1 MVLMHGSELTFIIRT
16 IKMIIV
22 QSSILKARYVI
33 IGISFAILLVG
44 CKQATEPMNRTIYPS
59 VLAFS
64 NERYASFMNTWNQF
78 NQKYQLHRETPRID
92 SVLMVPEWFYLSN
105 LYGFQIDLFPD
116 RDGLISLDDARTRL
130 KAFIDEWGLL
140 FNCSSTELKEIDA
153 RKEQTFSGSMYFFRF
168 EKNNSY
174 ELNTVGWT
182 GEIISD
188 IDSTGKLVGI
198 SSNCLPTLP
207 VPVHAEITIEK
218 AKQSLIGKKLRY
230 SDWTGLKELVLTNEN
245 LKQDAL
251 VIALITRG
259 ETPSRL
265 TSIEYRL
272 CWKYETSI
280 FYVYADAVTGEDV
293 NYYEQSVIF

>member
-1 MVLMHGSELTFIIRT
+1 
-16 IKMIIV
+16 MIIV
-22 QSSILKARYVI
+22 QSSILKVTYVL
-33 IGISFAILLVG
+33 IGISFAILLSG
-44 CKQATEPMNRTIYPS
+44 CKQATEPINKSSYPS
-59 VLAFS
+59 VLKFS
-64 NERYASFMNTWNQF
+64 DERYASFMNTWNQF
-78 NQKYQLHRETPRID
+78 NQKYQLHGETPRID

-168 EKNNSY
+168 EQNYNY

-182 GEIISD
+182 GEIIAD
-188 IDSTGKLVGI
+188 IDSTGKLIGI
-198 SSNCLPTLP
+198 SSNCLPILP

-245 LKQDAL
+245 LKKDTL
-251 VIALITRG
+251 VIAFISRYDKS
-259 ETPSRL
+259 SRL
-265 TSIEYRL
+265 ESIEYRL